1 MVKNF
6 PKRQLISYGIIIL
19 MIAFVVSLF
28 MLKDS
33 LITYA
38 SKGMQHQLT
47 PISQKIFAD
56 SIDHL
61 YNYEKAGL
69 HFQYTLLEF
78 SGAGCSICRKM
89 QTELDALGQ
98 THGQVV
104 NIVIRQ
110 MTNPN
115 GLQWGKY
122 FGVVMIPTQIIL
134 DNTGK
139 EIFRNTGFISKEDL
153 LDRINQSKSS

>member
-6 PKRQLISYGIIIL
+6 QKRHLFTWIVMIL

-33 LITYA
+33 LITFA

-56 SIDHL
+56 SIDQL
-61 YNYEKAGL
+61 YNYKKAGH
-69 HFQYTLLEF
+69 HFQFTLLEF
-78 SGAGCSICRKM
+78 SGAGCSVCRKM
-89 QTELDALGQ
+89 QVELDELGQ
-98 THGQVV
+98 THGQHV
-104 NIVIRQ
+104 NIVFKQ
-110 MTNPN
+110 MTSPN

-122 FGVVMIPTQIIL
+122 FGVVMIPTQIIM

-139 EIFRNTGFISKEDL
+139 EIFRNAGYISKEDL
-153 LDRINQSKSS
+153 SDQLN